1 MTEETSPAPSEG
13 APTHGD
19 TRGHWGSRLGFILAA
34 SGSAVGL
41 GNIWKFPYIAG
52 ENGGGL
58 FVFIY
63 LVCIGMVGL
72 PIMIGEVMIGR
83 ATQKSPVPA
92 FGELSGDKFMWK
104 LVGWMGVVAGFV
116 ILSYYSVV
124 AGWAM
129 HYTYLSLKG
138 TFTTMPAGEV
148 GALFGAVYGD
158 VTVNM
163 LWHTVFMLITI
174 GIVAKG
180 ISGGIEK
187 AAKVLMPVLFVIL
200 GGLMIDAM
208 TQKGFGPAVDFLF
221 GMHSEKLSAA
231 GVLEALGHSFFTLS
245 LGMGAMLTYGS
256 YLHHKT
262 DMVKASIAISGLDTA
277 VALMAC
283 LVLYPIIFSFG
294 MEAQAGPGLVFVS
307 IPISLAQMT
316 AGGFLC
322 VIFFFLLVFAA
333 LTSAISLL
341 EVVVATLIDQLGVS
355 RHVAAIGMGGAIFFF
370 GIPSALSGSSSFFG
384 ETWSGWFGK
393 NWFDSFDYLAS
404 NWFLPLGGLL
414 IAVYVGWF
422 MEPERRKK
430 EFSDGTT
437 LGAHYPI
444 WLFFIRYV
452 CPIAITILFL
462 YSVKIIQFAE

>member
-1 MTEETSPAPSEG
+1 MSEDTTPSDGSDAGG
-13 APTHGD
+13 AG
-19 TRGHWGSRLGFILAA
+19 RGKWGSRLGFILAA
-34 SGSAVGL
+34 AGSAVGL

-52 ENGGGL
+52 ENGGGI
-58 FVFIY
+58 FVLIY
-63 LVCIGMVGL
+63 LICIALVGL

-83 ATQKSPVPA
+83 ATSKSPVPA
-92 FGELSGDKFMWK
+92 FAELSGDNLAWK

-124 AGWAM
+124 AGWAI

-138 TFTTMPAGEV
+138 TFASMPADEV
-148 GALFGAVYGD
+148 GALFGAVYSNTG
-158 VTVNM
+158 VNM

-180 ISGGIEK
+180 VSGGIET

-200 GGLMIDAM
+200 GGLMLDAM
-208 TQKGFGPAVDFLF
+208 TQSGFGKAVDFLF
-221 GMHSEKLSAA
+221 MPHTDKLTTH

-245 LGMGAMLTYGS
+245 LGMGAMMTYGS
-256 YLHHKT
+256 YLSRDT
-262 DMVKASIAISGLDTA
+262 DMVKASLAISVLDTI

-283 LVLYPIIFSFG
+283 LVLFPIIFTFG
-294 MEAQAGPGLVFVS
+294 MEAQKGPGLVFVS

-316 AGGFLC
+316 GGYVLC
-322 VIFFFLLVFAA
+322 IVFFALLVFAA

-355 RHVAAIGMGGAIFFF
+355 RPTAAFGMGAAIFVF
-370 GIPSALSGSSSFFG
+370 GIPSALSGSTSLFG
-384 ETWSGWFGK
+384 ESWSGIFGK

-414 IAVYVGWF
+414 IALYVGWG
-422 MEPERRKK
+422 MDEERRKQ
-430 EFSDGTT
+430 EFTEGTT

-444 WLFFIRYV
+444 WLFFIRFV
-452 CPIAITILFL
+452 CPLAITVLFL
-462 YSVKIIQFAE
+462 FSIGVIK